1 MLGSSQTTV
10 EIVLKDH
17 EEYERKSLLG
27 QGLFLFLDLGGRGF
41 LFRIELEVEM
51 NWLHFVSEFEWK
63 VVNGMARK
71 KWGLALGLLALV
83 PVAALAKRAL
93 ERNKGES
100 TEKGYTFEDKWE
112 YQGFEVESVAES
124 KTVAGVVQR
133 SLELEID
140 GDWAGYEG
148 GFDWIEW
155 RVNGGDKFL
164 LEPQPGGLIQR
175 FTGDMEVSFA
185 QGAIERI
192 AKLTEED
199 HVMLYVANQGGRKV
213 EVKVPNWVLR
223 KWIFIFNRT
232 A

>member
-51 NWLHFVSEFEWK
+51 NWLHFVNEFEWK
-63 VVNGMARK
+63 VVNSMARK

-83 PVAALAKRAL
+83 PVAALAKRIL
-93 ERNKGES
+93 ERDKGS
-100 TEKGYTFEDKWE
+100 TEQGYAFEDKWE
-112 YQGFEVESVAES
+112 HQGLEVESVADS
-124 KTVAGVVQR
+124 KTVAGVIQR

-155 RVNGGDKFL
+155 RVNGGEKFL
-164 LEPQPGGLIQR
+164 LEPQPGGSIQR
-175 FTGDMEVSFA
+175 FTGDMEVSFT

-199 HVMLYVANQGGRKV
+199 HVMLYIANQAGRKV

-223 KWIFIFNRT
+223 KWIFIFNR
-232 A
+232 AL